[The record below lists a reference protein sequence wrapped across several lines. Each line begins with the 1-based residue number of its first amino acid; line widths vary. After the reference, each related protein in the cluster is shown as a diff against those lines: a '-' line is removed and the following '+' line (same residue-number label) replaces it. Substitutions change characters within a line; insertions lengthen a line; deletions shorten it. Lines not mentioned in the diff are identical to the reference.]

1 MEVRNPYAT
10 PNAKVSG
17 AESEHGEIR
26 IFSTKGRIGRIR
38 YIGYSIGLTLVFTA
52 LMGAVSA
59 VAGMAAGP
67 AVAAPVLF
75 IGYAAMFVVMV
86 MLTIQ
91 RAHDFNTTGWIAL
104 LAVVPLVN
112 LIFWFIPGTE
122 GENRF
127 GRQTPP
133 NSIVAILLALILP
146 LVFVLGIVAAIAIP
160 AYQDYVKRAQASQSG
175 QNR

>member
-1 MEVRNPYAT
+1 MEARNPYAT

-17 AESEHGEIR
+17 AETEYGEIR
-26 IFSTKGRIGRIR
+26 IFSAKGRIGRIR
-38 YIGYSIGLTLVFTA
+38 YIGYSIGLTMVFGA

-59 VAGMAAGP
+59 FAGMTAGP
-67 AVAAPVLF
+67 TIAAPVIF

-86 MLTIQ
+86 LLTIQ

-104 LAVVPLVN
+104 LSVVPLVN

-127 GRQTPP
+127 GKQTPP
-133 NSIVAILLALILP
+133 NGTGAIVLAFILP
-146 LVFVLGIVAAIAIP
+146 LVFFLGILAAIAIP
-160 AYQDYVKRAQASQSG
+160 AYQGYVKRAEMPQAG

>member
-1 MEVRNPYAT
+1 
-10 PNAKVSG
+10 
-17 AESEHGEIR
+17 
-26 IFSTKGRIGRIR
+26 
-38 YIGYSIGLTLVFTA
+38 
-52 LMGAVSA
+52 
-59 VAGMAAGP
+59 
-67 AVAAPVLF
+67 
-75 IGYAAMFVVMV
+75 MFVVMV